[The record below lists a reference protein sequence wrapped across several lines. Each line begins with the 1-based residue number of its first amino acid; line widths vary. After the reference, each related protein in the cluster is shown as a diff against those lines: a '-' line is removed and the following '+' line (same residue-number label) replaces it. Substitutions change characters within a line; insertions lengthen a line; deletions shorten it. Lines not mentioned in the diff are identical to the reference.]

1 MTIKIQWTT
10 KAIENIEEIYE
21 FYASKNERAAVDLYN
36 TIITA
41 TEPLKTFPEM
51 APIEPLLEGYLHPY
65 RSLVVK
71 KKYKI
76 IYYISNDLIYITA
89 VWDCRR
95 SDNRLLRFIK

>member
-1 MTIKIQWTT
+1 
-10 KAIENIEEIYE
+10 
-21 FYASKNERAAVDLYN
+21 
-36 TIITA
+36 
-41 TEPLKTFPEM
+41 M

-65 RSLVVK
+65 RSPVVK